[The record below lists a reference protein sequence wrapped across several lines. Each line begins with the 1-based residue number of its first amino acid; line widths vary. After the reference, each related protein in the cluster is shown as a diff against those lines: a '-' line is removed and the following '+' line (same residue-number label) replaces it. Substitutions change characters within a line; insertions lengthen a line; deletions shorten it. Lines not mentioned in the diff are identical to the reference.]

1 MKIAYVTGD
10 DPHNLKSWSGLSHY
24 IAESLKPH
32 GAEIHYLGP
41 LESVVSPT
49 LGLRRRFWNLLGQNI
64 LEGREP
70 SIVRGW
76 GRQVTEKLRDL
87 QVDAILA
94 THTELLSEF
103 ETDLPVAY
111 WSDSNFGCMLDAYPY
126 FQSLNP
132 FAIRRGHDY
141 ERRALQRADLVIY
154 ACDWARD
161 AAIQTYGADPEK
173 VKVIPFGANIRCDR
187 TTADVDALI
196 AARPKD
202 RCNLLFLGKV
212 WSRKGGDIALAV
224 AEELNRT
231 GLPTTLTLIGSQPPE
246 GVTLPSFVR
255 KTGFI
260 NKSDPAGLKQFNDL
274 IAESHFLIL
283 PSRAE
288 AFGIVFCEAA
298 SFGVPSLATRVGGIP
313 TAVRDGGNGRTF
325 PLAASPSEY
334 AAYVRELFG
343 NYTTYEA
350 LARSAFREFE
360 TRLNWGV
367 SGAEAMRQLR
377 NAVARRKRLPSAS

>member
-1 MKIAYVTGD
+1 MNIAYVTSD
-10 DPHNLKSWSGLSHY
+10 DPHDLRSWSGLSHH

-32 GAEIHYLGP
+32 GANIHYLGP
-41 LESVVSPT
+41 LASVVSPFM
-49 LGLRRRFWNLLGQNI
+49 GVKRRFWRLLGREI

-76 GRQVTEKLRDL
+76 GRQVTEKLRGLDADL
-87 QVDAILA
+87 ILA

-103 ETDLPVAY
+103 ASDLPIAY

-126 FQSLNP
+126 FKNLNP

-161 AAIQTYGADPEK
+161 AAISQYGADPAK

-187 TTADVDALI
+187 TAADVDKLI

-212 WSRKGGDIALAV
+212 WARKGGDIAVAV
-224 AEELNRT
+224 AEELNRA

-246 GVTLPSFVR
+246 GRALPAFVR

-298 SFGVPSLATRVGGIP
+298 SFGVPSLATRAGGIP
-313 TAVRDGGNGRTF
+313 SAVRDGGNGQTF
-325 PLAASPSEY
+325 PLAAPPAEY
-334 AAYVRELFG
+334 AAFIRRHFA
-343 NYTTYEA
+343 NYADYEA
-350 LARSAFREFE
+350 LARSAFREYE

-367 SGAEAMRQLR
+367 SGAAAMGHLR
-377 NAVARRKRLPSAS
+377 AVLEKRRA

>member
-1 MKIAYVTGD
+1 MKIAYVTAD
-10 DPHNLKSWSGLSHY
+10 DPHNLKSWSGLSHH

-41 LESVVSPT
+41 LKSVVSPT
-49 LGLRRRFWNLLGQNI
+49 MELRRRFWKLLGRNLL
-64 LEGREP
+64 EDREP
-70 SIVRGW
+70 SIVKGW
-76 GRQVTEKLRDL
+76 GRQVAEKLRGL
-87 QVDAILA
+87 RVDAIVA
-94 THTELLSEF
+94 THTELLAEF
-103 ETDLPVAY
+103 ESDLPIAY
-111 WSDSNFGCMLDAYPY
+111 WSDSNFGCMLGAYPY
-126 FQSLNP
+126 FQALNP
-132 FAIRRGHDY
+132 FVIRRGHAY
-141 ERRALQRADLVIY
+141 ERRALKRADLVIY

-161 AAIQTYGADPEK
+161 AAIQLYGADPAK

-187 TTADVDALI
+187 TSADVDQLI

-224 AEELNRT
+224 AKELNQS
-231 GLPTTLTLIGSQPPE
+231 GLPTTLTLIGSEPPKE
-246 GVTLPSFVR
+246 IVLPSFVR

-260 NKSDPAGLKQFNDL
+260 NKSDPAGLKQFNYL

-313 TAVRDGGNGRTF
+313 TAVRDGANGRTF
-325 PLAASPSEY
+325 PLAAPPSEY
-334 AAYVRELFG
+334 AAFVRELFG
-343 NYTTYEA
+343 NYAAYEA

-367 SGAEAMRQLR
+367 SGSEAMRSLR
-377 NAVARRKRLPSAS
+377 AAVERRRR

>member
-1 MKIAYVTGD
+1 MNIAYVTGD
-10 DPHNLKSWSGLSHY
+10 DPHSLKSWSGLSFH

-32 GAEIHYLGP
+32 GAKIQYLGP
-41 LESVVSPT
+41 LKSEVSPT
-49 LGLRRRFWNLLGQNI
+49 MGLRRRFWRLFGKALL
-64 LEGREP
+64 EDREP
-70 SIVRGW
+70 SIVRGR
-76 GRQVTEKLRDL
+76 GRQVAEKLRGLNPD
-87 QVDAILA
+87 VILA
-94 THTELLSEF
+94 THTELLAEL
-103 ETDLPVAY
+103 ETNLPIAY
-111 WSDSNFGCMLDAYPY
+111 WSDSNFGCMLGEYPY

-132 FAIRRGHDY
+132 CVIRRGHDY
-141 ERRALQRADLVIY
+141 ERRALQRADLVFY

-161 AAIQTYGADPEK
+161 AAINLYGVDPEK
-173 VKVIPFGANIRCDR
+173 VKVIPFGANIQCDR
-187 TTADVDALI
+187 SVPDVDRLI

-212 WSRKGGDIALAV
+212 WARKGGDTAVAV
-224 AEELNRT
+224 AEELNRS

-246 GVTLPSFVR
+246 GKALPAFVR

-298 SFGVPSLATRVGGIP
+298 SFGVPSLATRAGGIP
-313 TAVRDGGNGRTF
+313 TAVRDGLNGQTF
-325 PLAASPSEY
+325 PLDTPPSGY
-334 AAYVRELFG
+334 AAFIRQCFADYAS
-343 NYTTYEA
+343 YEA
-350 LARSAFREFE
+350 LARSAFREYE

-367 SGAEAMRQLR
+367 SGATAMKHLQAMLEK
-377 NAVARRKRLPSAS
+377 RRC

>member
-1 MKIAYVTGD
+1 MNIAYVTGD
-10 DPHNLKSWSGLSHY
+10 DPHNLKSWSGLSHH

-32 GAEIHYLGP
+32 GAKIHYLGP
-41 LESVVSPT
+41 LESEVSPFM
-49 LGLRRRFWNLLGQNI
+49 RVKRKFWNLLGKQI
-64 LEGREP
+64 LENREP

-76 GRQVTEKLRDL
+76 GRQVTEKLKGS
-87 QVDAILA
+87 DADVILA

-103 ETDLPVAY
+103 ESDLPIAY
-111 WSDSNFGCMLDAYPY
+111 WSDSNFGCMLDSTYPY
-126 FQSLNP
+126 FQRLNP

-141 ERRALQRADLVIY
+141 ERRALQRADLVFY

-161 AAIQTYGADPEK
+161 AAINLYGADPDK
-173 VKVIPFGANIRCDR
+173 VKVIPFGANIQCDR
-187 TTADVDALI
+187 TVADVDKLI

-202 RCNLLFLGKV
+202 RCKLLFLGKV
-212 WSRKGGDIALAV
+212 WARKGGDTAVAV
-224 AEELNRT
+224 AEQLNQS

-246 GVTLPSFVR
+246 GKVLPSFVR

-298 SFGVPSLATRVGGIP
+298 SFGVPSLATRAGGIP
-313 TAVRDGGNGRTF
+313 TAIRDGANGQTF
-325 PLAASPSEY
+325 PLDTPASEY
-334 AAYVRELFG
+334 AAFIRQHFANHAG
-343 NYTTYEA
+343 YEG
-350 LARSAFREFE
+350 LARSAFHEYE

-367 SGAEAMRQLR
+367 SGATAMKHLQAMLEK
-377 NAVARRKRLPSAS
+377 RRR